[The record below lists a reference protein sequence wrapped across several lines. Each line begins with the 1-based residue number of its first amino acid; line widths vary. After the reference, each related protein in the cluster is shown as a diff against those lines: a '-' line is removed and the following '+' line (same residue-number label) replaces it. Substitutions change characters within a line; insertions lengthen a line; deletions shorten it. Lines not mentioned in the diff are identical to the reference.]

1 MNTVKNKPIAILKPK
16 FNPVKILFFGLTNFM
31 LRFYIPSPIIQMIL
45 ILILY
50 IFILIAAIGGF
61 VDDSEIFAGI
71 LTTTVA
77 AVITFPF
84 LVFSFF
90 IAKKRIDT
98 AKWCVYTDKIEIEEY
113 YFFKKQNYILNFDD
127 IRSVYIQDALAGRIF
142 NLGSVVL
149 VPKNLLKTYHI
160 LHNIEN
166 HKLVCAKLSRLIEI
180 FTEKKQETILEQK
193 LKNILN

>member
-1 MNTVKNKPIAILKPK
+1 
-16 FNPVKILFFGLTNFM
+16 
-31 LRFYIPSPIIQMIL
+31 MIL

-127 IRSVYIQDALAGRIF
+127 IRSVYIQDELAGRIF